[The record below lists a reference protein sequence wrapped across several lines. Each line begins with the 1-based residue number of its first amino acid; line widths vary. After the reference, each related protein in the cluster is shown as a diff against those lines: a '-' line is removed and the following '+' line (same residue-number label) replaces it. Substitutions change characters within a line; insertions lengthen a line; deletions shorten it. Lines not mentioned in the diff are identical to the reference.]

1 MRALD
6 ERLLAY
12 ARATRTFLFAS
23 VAIGVF
29 SALLIVTQAWLLAD
43 IVARAFRDGRDL
55 AQLKTPLIALLLVV
69 LARAT
74 VAWAAELAASRS
86 SARAKSQLRAALLQ
100 RVATLG
106 LNNSRE
112 QRTGELAILA
122 TRGIDALDGYFSLY
136 LPQLLLAVIVP
147 VVIVAAVVWNDWIS
161 AAIIAFTIPLIPLFM
176 ALVGAATKERMDSQ
190 FRILERL
197 AGHFLDVVAGLPTL
211 KVFGR
216 AKAQAQAIG
225 EITERYRRAA
235 LGTLRITFLSS
246 LILELVA
253 TISVALVAVAIG
265 LRLLGGELD
274 LRTALFALVLAPEA
288 YLPLR
293 QLGANYHASA
303 EGIAAAE
310 QVFAVLEEPAP
321 AHGTRTDFPGPA
333 LAEWALAGLRA
344 SDPAQSDPPF
354 AGQTTAGVSTNDSV
368 RLDPER
374 ANLTVEDL
382 RVSYPGR
389 SEPALDG
396 VSLTI
401 HAGEVLALVGPSGCG
416 KSTLLGVLLG
426 LVAPERGIV
435 RVGGEL
441 DLAELD
447 LDAWRERLAWVP
459 QRPHLFK
466 ASIAQNVRLGRA
478 DATHEEISAA
488 IDAAGLTKVVNS
500 LSDGLDT
507 VLGER
512 GAGLS
517 AGERQRVALA
527 RAFLRDAPLLLLDEP
542 TANLDGETEREIVR
556 TIARLA
562 RGRTV
567 VLVAH
572 RPALIAVADRVVTIG
587 PAMEVAAA

>member
-1 MRALD
+1 MKGALD
-6 ERLLAY
+6 ERLLAH
-12 ARATRTFLFAS
+12 ARATRTFLFLSIAL
-23 VAIGVF
+23 GVL
-29 SALLIVTQAWLLAD
+29 SALLIVAQAWLLAD
-43 IVARAFRDGRDL
+43 VVARAFRGGRDL
-55 AQLKTPLIALLLVV
+55 AQLKAPLIALLLVV
-69 LARAT
+69 LARAA

-86 SARAKSQLRAALLQ
+86 SARAKSELRAALLE

-136 LPQLLLAVIVP
+136 LPQLILAVIVP
-147 VVIVAAVVWNDWIS
+147 VLVIAVVLWNDWIS

-293 QLGANYHASA
+293 RLGANYHASA

-310 QVFAVLEEPAP
+310 QVFAALEAPEAPRGKRTDLPDPALTERTVEGLPADDP
-321 AHGTRTDFPGPA
+321 AHPC
-333 LAEWALAGLRA
+333 AE
-344 SDPAQSDPPF
+344 P
-354 AGQTTAGVSTNDSV
+354 
-368 RLDPER
+368 
-374 ANLTVEDL
+374 ANLTVEGL
-382 RVSYPGR
+382 QVSYPGR

-401 HAGEVLALVGPSGCG
+401 GAGEVLALVGPSGCG

-426 LVAPERGIV
+426 LVAPERGTV
-435 RVGGEL
+435 RVGDI

-447 LDAWRERLAWVP
+447 LDAWRARLAWVP

-466 ASIAQNVRLGRA
+466 ASIAENVRLGRA
-478 DATHEEISAA
+478 DATREEIDVA
-488 IDAAGLTKVVNS
+488 IDAAGLSDVVS
-500 LSDGLDT
+500 GLPEGLDT

-542 TANLDGETEREIVR
+542 TANLDGQTEREIVR

-562 RGRTV
+562 HGRTV

-572 RPALIAVADRVVTIG
+572 RPALVAIADRVLEIG
-587 PAMEVAAA
+587 PAIELAA